1 MYTYVF
7 ATDLLLS
14 ELDLYER
21 SNCGHELP
29 PWPAFDTTVLLY
41 VLLDTA
47 DGHILDL
54 SHTNIDMS
62 DKIRQRDNGKQH
74 VMYIKS
80 TLEIERDC
88 VVLQKTTLH
97 QQLEMD

>member
-1 MYTYVF
+1 MDTYIF

-29 PWPAFDTTVLLY
+29 PWPVFDTTVLLY

-47 DGHILDL
+47 DGHILNL

-62 DKIRQRDNGKQH
+62 NKIRQRDNSKQH
-74 VMYIKS
+74 GW
-80 TLEIERDC
+80 IE
-88 VVLQKTTLH
+88 
-97 QQLEMD
+97 MF